1 MNNLTIGKKLGFGY
15 GIVLVLMLVVST
27 VTYNSIKSLIETT
40 GWVDHTHEVIAVGKS
55 VSGSMVDMETG
66 LRGFMVTG
74 DEGYLDPYFNG
85 NKTFDK
91 LIQEGPELTSDNPTQ
106 VARWKEVEG
115 LKVDWIN
122 KWAKPV
128 IAKRKEIAKGTTSI
142 TNFKKI
148 SARTLGKEL
157 FDGIRAKIEILDK
170 KTDMNN
176 LKAKHLITKVT
187 LALVNMETGQRG
199 FLLSGKEE
207 SLEPYING
215 KKDLVKYLNQLGYA
229 ERKIFKNIKEVKDAV
244 STWQKKVA
252 DVEIKARRDMNNY
265 KLTLDDLIADMS
277 TGTGKKYMD
286 TIRAKLTVIVE
297 AEQKMIVTR
306 SQNQKDTAN
315 FATTFT
321 MIGTIIAI
329 ILGIFIALII
339 TKSILSVIKGLN
351 NGVLNLIN
359 TKDVSSRV
367 EIKSKDEITEVTTN
381 FNKYLQSLE
390 DGIKEDN
397 ILIKD
402 AQAIMDRVKHGWY
415 SAHIETS
422 TSNQSL
428 NSFKNSVNEMIKATK
443 DHFSNMTIIL
453 EEYAKYDYRNELK
466 LEGIEKGGVF
476 ELLVTDINKLRDAI
490 TGMLV
495 ENKSNGLTLDNSS
508 DMLLKNVDKL
518 NSNSNEAAAS
528 LEETSASL
536 EEMTSN
542 ISSNTSNIVKM
553 AGFANQLTTSSN
565 EGKVL
570 ATQTTKAMDEI
581 DTEVNAINDAI
592 GVIDQIAFQTNILS
606 LNAAVEAAT
615 AGEAGKGFAVVAQE
629 VRNLASRSAE
639 AANEIKALVSNATNK
654 ANNGKTIADEMINGY
669 NGLNENISK
678 TIELISDVE
687 TASKEQLSGIEQIN
701 DAVNQLDQQ
710 TQQNAMIASQT
721 NDVAIQTDTI
731 AKLVVSNA
739 NEKEFTGKDSVKAKN
754 MENKTANNSSIQS
767 NTNLDLPTKKAVKV
781 NQVTKS
787 TKIIKPVSSNNN
799 NDEWASF

>member
-1 MNNLTIGKKLGFGY
+1 MNNLTIGKKLGIGY
-15 GIVLVLMLVVST
+15 GIILVLMTVVST

-40 GWVDHTHEVIAVGKS
+40 GWVEHTHEVIAVGKS

-74 DEGYLDPYFNG
+74 DKNYLDPYFSG

-91 LIQEGPELTSDNPTQ
+91 LIKEGPKLTSDNQTQ

-115 LKVDWIN
+115 LKVEWIN
-122 KWAKPV
+122 KWTKPV

-142 TNFKKI
+142 KHFKDI

-157 FDGIRAKIEILDK
+157 FDGIRAKLGILDK
-170 KTDMNN
+170 KTDTNN

-199 FLLSGKEE
+199 FLLSGQEA

-215 KKDLVKYLNQLGYA
+215 KKDLVKYLNQLGYT
-229 ERKIFKNIKEVKDAV
+229 EQKIFKNIKEVKNAV
-244 STWQKKVA
+244 NDWQKRVA

-277 TGTGKKYMD
+277 TGVGKKYMD

-297 AEQKMIVTR
+297 AEQKMIITR

-367 EIKSKDEITEVTTN
+367 EINSKDEIAEVTRN

-390 DGIKEDN
+390 DGIEEDN

-402 AQAIMDRVKHGWY
+402 AQVIMDRVKHGWY

-428 NSFKNSVNEMIKATK
+428 NSFKNSVNEMIFATK
-443 DHFSNMTIIL
+443 KHFSNMTIIL

-476 ELLVTDINKLRDAI
+476 ELLVTDINKLREAI

-508 DMLLKNVDKL
+508 DILLKNVDKL

-528 LEETSASL
+528 LEETAASL
-536 EEMTSN
+536 EQITSN
-542 ISSNTSNIVKM
+542 ISNNTQNVVKM
-553 AGFANQLTTSSN
+553 SGFANQLTTSSN
-565 EGKVL
+565 KGKVL
-570 ATQTTKAMDEI
+570 AEQTTVAMNEI
-581 DTEVNAINDAI
+581 DVEVNEINDAI
-592 GVIDQIAFQTNILS
+592 SVIDQIAFQTNILS

-654 ANNGKTIADEMINGY
+654 ANNGKTIADEMIEGY
-669 NGLNENISK
+669 KGLNENISK

-687 TASKEQLSGIEQIN
+687 SASKEQLSGIEQIN
-701 DAVNQLDQQ
+701 SAVNQLDQQ
-710 TQQNAMIASQT
+710 TQQNASIASQT
-721 NDVAIQTDTI
+721 HDVAVQTDTI
-731 AKLVVSNA
+731 AKLVVASA
-739 NEKEFTGKDSVKAKN
+739 NEKEFVGKESVKAKN
-754 MENKTANNSSIQS
+754 IENKTANYSTQP
-767 NTNLDLPTKKAVKV
+767 NTNLNLATKKTVKV

-787 TKIIKPVSSNNN
+787 TKTIKPVASNNDN
-799 NDEWASF
+799 NEWASF